1 MANYTPPDA
10 HNVILNFDKPLTP
23 VDSHNVVLN
32 FGDDSEGLSL
42 TFTAEIA
49 APQLEI
55 VAIAEQSDD
64 VAASFSAEI
73 ASPVL
78 TIEAT
83 AAISAKAQILAEIP
97 APVLSIE
104 AVAVSVPPVDAVFYA
119 EVAAP
124 VLSITADY
132 DFNVTRY
139 LTAESGIAFQAA
151 NQHTL
156 LASDGYQNA
165 DLYRGQQ
172 AQHWQQSQ
180 ALSVTANSDYQ
191 NTTRQTHEQAQGW
204 EAAGQISATTSDS
217 YSTNQRERKASQ
229 QPWQSASELTQTA
242 SDKYTSHIQH
252 KPRLNDN
259 WQAAEQLSLA
269 FGFGYDAATWIRL
282 LDRIVWEKSQHPKN
296 GRSIDDGGGIKP
308 EPPDYVGTTDLN
320 FICKL
325 KNVDPH
331 NVILNFGAHP
341 CPDQIIPTVP
351 VQQVYFI
358 MNDTSLTRVSDGQP
372 IELSSVQIGIDQNSW
387 CWSFSAKLPFTELD
401 KVKPNSDGLI
411 EVELN
416 INGNIWRM
424 LVEQYDQN
432 REFANSDISI
442 SGRSV
447 TAMLDAP
454 LASTRSYVQTSAT
467 TSRQLADNE
476 LARVSSDLGFSLDW
490 NLIDSL
496 GWSMPANAWSYTNLT
511 PVAAIKQIVEGGGG
525 FLNSHMNDRQ
535 LLVKPVYPVAPWQW
549 ANTDPDLIL
558 PYDIVLRESLKWEE
572 KPIYNAVYVQGE
584 TTGVRGFV
592 KLTGTAGDYQAPTVV
607 DAMIGDEAAARQRG
621 MTILAAGGKQARVS
635 LDLPMHETI
644 GVIEPSMLLKI
655 TGDSDWYGLS
665 RSVSISSSIATDG
678 KITTRQT
685 VELERHY

>member
-10 HNVILNFDKPLTP
+10 HHVNLNFDQPLTP
-23 VDSHNVVLN
+23 VDSHNIVLN
-32 FGDDSEGLSL
+32 FGGDSEDLSL

-55 VAIAEQSDD
+55 VASAEQSHD
-64 VAASFSAEI
+64 VTASFSVEI
-73 ASPVL
+73 
-78 TIEAT
+78 
-83 AAISAKAQILAEIP
+83 
-97 APVLSIE
+97 
-104 AVAVSVPPVDAVFYA
+104 
-119 EVAAP
+119 AAP
-124 VLSITADY
+124 VLAIDVVATAIPATDIIVYAEVVAPVLAVTAGY

-139 LTAESGIAFQAA
+139 LTAEAGITFQAA
-151 NQHTL
+151 KKHVL
-156 LASDGYQNA
+156 PARDGYQNA
-165 DLYRGQQ
+165 GLYRDQQ
-172 AQHWQQSQ
+172 SQKWQQSQ
-180 ALSVTANSDYQ
+180 PLSVDANSDYQ
-191 NTTRQTHEQAQGW
+191 NTSRQTHEQAQVW
-204 EAAGQISATTSDS
+204 QAAGQISATTSDS

-229 QPWQSASELTQTA
+229 QPWQSAIELTRTA
-242 SDKYTSHIQH
+242 NDRYTSHIQH
-252 KPRLNDN
+252 KPRLNEN
-259 WQAAEQLSLA
+259 WQAAERLSLT

-282 LDRIVWEKSQHPKN
+282 LDRIVWEKSQYPKN
-296 GRSIDDGGGIKP
+296 GRSIDDGGGITP
-308 EPPDYVGTTDLN
+308 EPPDYEGTTDLN

-358 MNDTSLTRVSDGQP
+358 MNDTSLTRVSDGTA
-372 IELSSVQIGIDQNSW
+372 IELSGVQIGIDQNSW
-387 CWSFSAKLPFTELD
+387 CWSFSAKLPYTELD
-401 KVKPNSDGLI
+401 KVKPNNDGLI
-411 EVELN
+411 EVELV
-416 INGNIWRM
+416 INGNTWRM

-447 TAMLDAP
+447 TALLDAP
-454 LASTRSYVQTSAT
+454 FASIRSFAQTSST

-476 LARVSSDLGFSLDW
+476 LDRISSDLGFSLDW
-490 NLIDSL
+490 NLIDPL
-496 GWSMPANAWSYTNLT
+496 GWTMPANAWSYTNLT

-572 KPIYNAVYVQGE
+572 KPMYNAVYVQGE

-592 KLTGTAGDYQAPTVV
+592 KLSGTAGEYQAPMVV
-607 DAMIGDEAAARQRG
+607 DAMIGDESAARQRG
-621 MTILAAGGKQARVS
+621 LSILAAGGKQARVS

-655 TGDSDWYGLS
+655 TGNDDWYGLS

>member
-10 HNVILNFDKPLTP
+10 HHVNLNFDKPLTP

-32 FGDDSEGLSL
+32 FGGESEGLNL

-49 APQLEI
+49 APQLDI
-55 VAIAEQSDD
+55 VASAEQSDN
-64 VAASFSAEI
+64 VLASFSAEI
-73 ASPVL
+73 S
-78 TIEAT
+78 
-83 AAISAKAQILAEIP
+83 
-97 APVLSIE
+97 APVLSVE
-104 AVAVSVPPVDAVFYA
+104 AVAVSVPPVDTIIYA

-124 VLSITADY
+124 VLSIAADY

-139 LTAESGIAFQAA
+139 LTADTSIGFQAA
-151 NQHTL
+151 KPHVL
-156 LASDGYQNA
+156 LAQDGYQNA
-165 DLYRGQQ
+165 GLYRDQQ
-172 AQHWQQSQ
+172 AQNWQQSQ
-180 ALSVTANSDYQ
+180 ALSVAANSDYQ
-191 NTTRQTHEQAQGW
+191 NTSRQTHEQAQVW
-204 EAAGQISATTSDS
+204 QASSQIGNTANDS
-217 YSTNQRERKASQ
+217 YNTNRPERKASQ
-229 QPWQSASELTQTA
+229 QPWQSAIELTLA
-242 SDKYTSHIQH
+242 ANDRYTSHIQL
-252 KPRLNDN
+252 KPQLKNN
-259 WQAAEQLSLA
+259 WQAAEQLSLN

-282 LDRIVWEKSQHPKN
+282 LDQIVWEKSQYPKN
-296 GRSIDDGGGIKP
+296 GRSIDDGGGITP
-308 EPPDYVGTTDLN
+308 EPPDYEGTTDLN

-325 KNVDPH
+325 RNVDPH

-358 MNDTSLTRVSDGQP
+358 MNDTSLTRASDGAG
-372 IELSSVQIGIDQNSW
+372 IELHSVQVGIDQNSW

-401 KVKPNSDGLI
+401 KVKPNNDGLI

-424 LVEQYDQN
+424 LVEQYDQD

-447 TAMLDAP
+447 TALLDAP
-454 LASTRSYVQTSAT
+454 FASIRSFAQTSAT

-476 LARVSSDLGFSLDW
+476 LERVSSDLGFSLNW
-490 NLIDSL
+490 SLIDAL
-496 GWSMPANAWSYTNLT
+496 GWTMPANAWSYTNLT

-525 FLNSHMNDRQ
+525 FLNSHMNARQ
-535 LLVKPVYPVAPWQW
+535 LLVKPVYPSAPWQW
-549 ANTDPDLIL
+549 ASADPDLIL

-572 KPIYNAVYVQGE
+572 KPMYNAVYVQGE
-584 TTGVRGFV
+584 TAGVRGFV
-592 KLTGTAGDYQAPTVV
+592 KLTGTAGDYQAPMVV
-607 DAMIGDEAAARQRG
+607 DPMIGDEAAARQRG
-621 MTILAAGGKQARVS
+621 LTILAAGGKQARVS

-655 TGDSDWYGLS
+655 TGNDDWYGLS

-685 VELERHY
+685 VEIERHY

>member
-1 MANYTPPDA
+1 MADSLEYDNPYDLTATYQETPAPSELSAPYDLHA
-10 HNVILNFDKPLTP
+10 AYVAAETNISVVI
-23 VDSHNVVLN
+23 V
-32 FGDDSEGLSL
+32 
-42 TFTAEIA
+42 AEIS

-55 VAIAEQSDD
+55 LASAEQSDH
-64 VAASFSAEI
+64 VLASFNAE
-73 ASPVL
+73 V
-78 TIEAT
+78 
-83 AAISAKAQILAEIP
+83 P

-104 AVAVSVPPVDAVFYA
+104 AVAVAIPATDIVIYA
-119 EVAAP
+119 EVSTP
-124 VLSITADY
+124 VLSVTAEY
-132 DFNVTRY
+132 DFNVTRQ
-139 LTAESGIAFQAA
+139 LTTSAGITFQAA
-151 NQHTL
+151 KRQVL
-156 LASDGYQNA
+156 SASDRYQNA
-165 DLYRGQQ
+165 GLHREQQ
-172 AQHWQQSQ
+172 TQDWQQSQ
-180 ALSVTANSDYQ
+180 SLSVSANSVYK
-191 NTTRQTHEQAQGW
+191 NTDRLTTEQSQDW
-204 EAAGQISATTSDS
+204 QAASQISTTADDR
-217 YSTNQRERKASQ
+217 YNTNRPERKASAQ
-229 QPWQSASELTQTA
+229 LWQSAIELTQIT

-252 KPRLNDN
+252 KPQLKDN

-282 LDRIVWEKSQHPKN
+282 LDRIVWEKSQYPKN
-296 GRSIDDGGGIKP
+296 GRSIDDGGGITP

-325 KNVDPH
+325 RNVDPH
-331 NVILNFGAHP
+331 HVILNFGAHP

-351 VQQVYFI
+351 SQQVYFI
-358 MNDTSLTRVSDGQP
+358 MNDTSLTRVSDDQP
-372 IELSSVQIGIDQNSW
+372 IELSSVQIGIDNNSW
-387 CWSFSAKLPFTELD
+387 CWSFSAKLPHTELD
-401 KVKPNSDGLI
+401 KVKPNNDGLI
-411 EVELN
+411 EVELV

-424 LVEQYDQN
+424 LVEQFDQN

-454 LASTRSYVQTSAT
+454 FASTRSFAQISST

-476 LARVSSDLGFSLDW
+476 LDRVSSDLGFSLDW

-535 LLVKPVYPVAPWQW
+535 LLVKSVYPVAPWQW
-549 ANTDPDLIL
+549 AGTDPDLIL

-572 KPIYNAVYVQGE
+572 KPMYNAVYVQGE
-584 TTGVRGFV
+584 TAGVRGFV
-592 KLTGTAGDYQAPTVV
+592 KLTGTAGDYQAPMIV

-621 MTILAAGGKQARVS
+621 MSILAAGGKQARVS
-635 LDLPMHETI
+635 LELPMHEDI
-644 GVIEPSMLLKI
+644 GVIEPAMLLKI
-655 TGDSDWYGLS
+655 TGNNDWYGLS
-665 RSVSISSSIATDG
+665 RSVSISSSIAGDG

>member
-10 HNVILNFDKPLTP
+10 HHVILNFDQPLTP

-32 FGDDSEGLSL
+32 LGGEGEGVNL

-49 APQLEI
+49 APQLDIGAE
-55 VAIAEQSDD
+55 AEQSDD
-64 VAASFSAEI
+64 VAARFSAEI

-78 TIEAT
+78 SIEAT
-83 AAISAKAQILAEIP
+83 AAVSVKAQVLAEVS
-97 APVLSIE
+97 APVLGIE
-104 AVAVSVPPVDAVFYA
+104 AVAVSIPPTDAVFYA
-119 EVAAP
+119 EVATP
-124 VLSITADY
+124 VLSIATEY

-139 LTAESGIAFQAA
+139 LTTDTGIVFEAAKQQA
-151 NQHTL
+151 L
-156 LASDGYQNA
+156 LARDGYQNA
-165 DLYRGQQ
+165 GLYRDQQ
-172 AQHWQQSQ
+172 AQNWQQSQ
-180 ALSVTANSDYQ
+180 ALSIAAKSDYQ
-191 NTTRQTHEQAQGW
+191 NTTRQTHEQAQAW
-204 EAAGQISATTSDS
+204 QAAGQINAITGDS
-217 YSTNQRERKASQ
+217 YSANQRERKASR
-229 QPWQSASELTQTA
+229 QPWQSAIALTQIT
-242 SDKYTSHIQH
+242 DDRYTSHIQH

-259 WQAAEQLSLA
+259 WQAAEQLSLTY
-269 FGFGYDAATWIRL
+269 GFGYDAATWIRL
-282 LDRIVWEKSQHPKN
+282 LDRIVWEKSRYPKN
-296 GRSIDDGGGIKP
+296 GRSIDDGGGITP
-308 EPPDYVGTTDLN
+308 EPPDYEGTTDLN

-358 MNDTSLTRVSDGQP
+358 MNDTSLTRVSDGTA
-372 IELSSVQIGIDQNSW
+372 IELHSVQIGIDQNSW
-387 CWSFSAKLPFTELD
+387 CWSFSAKLPHTELD
-401 KVKPNSDGLI
+401 KVKPNINGLI

-416 INGNIWRM
+416 INGHIWRM

-454 LASTRSYVQTSAT
+454 FAITRSYSQTSAT

-476 LARVSSDLGFSLDW
+476 LERVSSDLGFSLDW
-490 NLIDSL
+490 DLIDPL
-496 GWSMPANAWSYTNLT
+496 GWAMPANAWSYTNLT
-511 PVAAIKQIVEGGGG
+511 PVAAIKQIAEGGGG
-525 FLNSHMNDRQ
+525 FLNSHMSARQ

-549 ANTDPDLIL
+549 NTTDPDLIL

-572 KPIYNAVYVQGE
+572 KPMYNAVYVQGE
-584 TTGVRGFV
+584 TAGVRGFV
-592 KLTGTAGDYQAPTVV
+592 KLSGTAGDYQAPMVV

-621 MTILAAGGKQARVS
+621 ISVLAAGGKQARVS
-635 LDLPMHETI
+635 LELPMHETI

-655 TGDSDWYGLS
+655 TGNDDWYGLS